1 MNDLHTPQISLFSEH
16 EEPQSY
22 EVYVYGTDDLN
33 EQNKDSF
40 CVALCRYLDEINIS
54 QKTLAR
60 LTGIAPSTLSRYL
73 SGKRKMQYD
82 YLCAVCIAI
91 RLHPFRQRYLFSLLL
106 YAMPCDQDYRK
117 ADKNIIR
124 AYLDGCAFDKRFTLT
139 ACNEQLKAIH
149 TKPLTNLTSAK
160 EDEKEYNKLLRK
172 ERYIEELDAKNGK
185 IYPDFDDVLSSNPDP
200 ASIPI
205 SDEEE
210 KEQISATEEA
220 NNTEAF
226 ADGPEVVDVE
236 TTISNATGEL
246 DASGE

>member
-1 MNDLHTPQISLFSEH
+1 MIYILLRFHYSANMRSRKATKFTFTGLMISMSRTRTASAWH
-16 EEPQSY
+16 
-22 EVYVYGTDDLN
+22 YV
-33 EQNKDSF
+33 
-40 CVALCRYLDEINIS
+40 EINIS

-106 YAMPCDQDYRK
+106 YAMPGDQDYRK

-124 AYLDGCAFDKRFTLT
+124 AYLDGCAFDKRYTLT

-160 EDEKEYNKLLRK
+160 EDSE
-172 ERYIEELDAKNGK
+172 
-185 IYPDFDDVLSSNPDP
+185 
-200 ASIPI
+200 
-205 SDEEE
+205 
-210 KEQISATEEA
+210 
-220 NNTEAF
+220 
-226 ADGPEVVDVE
+226 
-236 TTISNATGEL
+236 
-246 DASGE
+246 